1 LTRQSIH
8 FAKSLLAKKMDAR
21 VKPGHDDRGNP
32 LTPAGGAFIARSG
45 SVCRLWSQS
54 QSLRMFHAAVMI
66 AKGLLPQS

>member
-21 VKPGHDDRGNP
+21 VKPGHDDRGDP
-32 LTPAGGAFIARSG
+32 LTTAGAAFIARSG

-66 AKGLLPQS
+66 EKGLLPQS